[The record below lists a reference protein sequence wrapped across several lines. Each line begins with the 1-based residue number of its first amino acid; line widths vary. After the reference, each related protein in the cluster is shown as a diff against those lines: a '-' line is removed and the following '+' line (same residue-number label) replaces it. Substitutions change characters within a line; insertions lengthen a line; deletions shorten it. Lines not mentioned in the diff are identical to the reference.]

1 MLEQRKVNV
10 LVTGDIPNWEF
21 KQLLAAPLN
30 DCHVIERD
38 WQSVLADSDCEV
50 DFIVVAQ
57 ARRGSFA
64 EADIERL
71 CRQFPLAQKVLV
83 IASWC
88 EGETRSG
95 EPLFGLHRVYI
106 RDWAQAFA
114 RMRDAYSVKGTT
126 RLSRPVTESRSDYL
140 YAIPQIPHASGPLN
154 IAAQTV
160 SPDCFETL
168 TEFCKL
174 RNWTL
179 QRLEACTKCDLVV
192 VECYRSIEETQRSKP
207 MIQSLGNVPVV
218 VICGFPRA
226 QDNEYLDAHFTA
238 VHLLGKPFDN
248 GMLENAILQLAS
260 QGKLKLV
267 IDVA

>member
-10 LVTGDIPNWEF
+10 LVTGDLQNWEF
-21 KQLLAAPLN
+21 SQLLSAPLS
-30 DCHVIERD
+30 DCHVVQRD
-38 WQSVLADSDCEV
+38 WQTVLDDRDVEF

-71 CRQFPLAQKVLV
+71 CRQFPLAQRVLV

-95 EPLFGLHRVYI
+95 EPLHGLHRIYI

-114 RMRDAYSVKGTT
+114 RLLEAYSAKGTT

-140 YAIPQIPHASGPLN
+140 YAVPQIPHASGPLN

-160 SPDCFETL
+160 SPDCFDTIS
-168 TEFCKL
+168 EFCKL
-174 RNWTL
+174 RKWTL
-179 QRLEACTKCDLVV
+179 QRLDSCTKCDLVM
-192 VECYRSIEETQRSKP
+192 VECYRSIEETQRAKP
-207 MIQSLGNVPVV
+207 MIQSLGDVPLV

-226 QDNEYLDAHFTA
+226 QDKQYLDANFTA
-238 VHLLGKPFDN
+238 AHLLGKPFDN

-260 QGKLKLV
+260 QSKLKLV